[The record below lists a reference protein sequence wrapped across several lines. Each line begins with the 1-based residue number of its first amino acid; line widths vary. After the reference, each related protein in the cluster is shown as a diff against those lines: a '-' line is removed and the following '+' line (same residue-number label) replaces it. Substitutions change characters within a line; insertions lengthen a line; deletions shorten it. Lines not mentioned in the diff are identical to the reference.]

1 MLKINNEIKIGIL
14 AVVALALGIW
24 GFQFLKGINVLN
36 RAQTFYVR
44 YDKVDQLRPSSPVL
58 INGLEVGTV
67 KDMYVDPADDKTII
81 AVLNIEEPVD
91 IPKDTKATII
101 GLSVM
106 GGKAIEL
113 VIPHPC
119 NGRDCAQSG
128 DFLEGATKSFLESII
143 GNPSEI
149 DEYTSRLQYSLTS
162 VYDSL
167 TNPDNPQGFGRTL
180 VALEESLQNIA
191 ILTNKLNRFLDVS
204 TSSFA
209 ATAENAA
216 EITKV
221 LRNNKDNINKLMD
234 NLASVSTQL
243 NNARIDQTLG
253 KAGNAID
260 TLSQSLSD
268 LRLTLATTQSA
279 LSKVDTLAQH
289 LVGGEGTA
297 GKLLSDEELY
307 TNLVRTSRQLQL
319 LMQDLRLNP
328 KRYNTVKLKLFGKN
342 KTGDY
347 ENPLEDPAYQ
357 HLIDSL
363 EREYSRKLQEQGN

>member
-1 MLKINNEIKIGIL
+1 
-14 AVVALALGIW
+14 
-24 GFQFLKGINVLN
+24 
-36 RAQTFYVR
+36 
-44 YDKVDQLRPSSPVL
+44 
-58 INGLEVGTV
+58 
-67 KDMYVDPADDKTII
+67 
-81 AVLNIEEPVD
+81 
-91 IPKDTKATII
+91 
-101 GLSVM
+101 M